1 MTVGGYEAHLAAQAD
16 RHRKAERDEANRL
29 TLARKELAWLQ
40 RGARARRRKP
50 KSRLAV
56 AHQTLHVEEQDDARE
71 SALALEAFGQQR
83 LGKKVIDVEEISV
96 SIQEETLLRGVTLKL
111 APNERLGIVGPNGS
125 GKSTFLNVIAGYVT
139 PDQGTVGY
147 GATVRVG
154 YFDQMG

>member
-1 MTVGGYEAHLAAQAD
+1 MTVGGYESHLAAQAD
-16 RHRKAERDEANRL
+16 RHRKAERDEATRL

-71 SALALEAFGQQR
+71 RALALEAFGQQR
-83 LGKKVIDVEEISV
+83 LGKKVIDIEEISV
-96 SIQEETLLRGVTLKL
+96 SIQEETLLRRVTLKL

-139 PDQGTVGY
+139 PDQGTVDY
-147 GATVRVG
+147 LSLIHI
-154 YFDQMG
+154 